1 MKMEEILKL
10 QIADLDTEIE
20 DYKRDIRELC
30 DEARQLS
37 KEEDNQRLMDSI
49 WTD

>member
-20 DYKRDIRELC
+20 DCKRDIRELC
-30 DEARQLS
+30 DEARQPS
-37 KEEDNQRLMDSI
+37 RKRIISVSWII